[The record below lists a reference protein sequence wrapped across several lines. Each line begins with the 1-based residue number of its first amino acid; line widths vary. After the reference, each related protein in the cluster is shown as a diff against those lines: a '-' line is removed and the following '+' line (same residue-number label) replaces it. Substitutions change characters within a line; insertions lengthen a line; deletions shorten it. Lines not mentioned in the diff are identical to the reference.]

1 MRRFAFRYLLKQKTT
16 TLSIIIGIAL
26 TVIMMFSLIQMGDS
40 IAVRY
45 KNLLIKGMQYDF
57 SLRDMTEEK
66 QTELFDGLT
75 DGTYNVDSYLILNE
89 SCSSTLPSNGMQ
101 VSVIGS
107 EGDAASVFGFELAEG
122 TFPTKPY
129 EVCIEER
136 INTYSDITYKVGDFI
151 TLAISCRNGMDSV
164 VTTTDETFV
173 ITGFFKDLP
182 TGSSFLM
189 MNTTL
194 ATAEDIS
201 QKQYYD
207 DNYARSIYVTVD
219 EDSFDT
225 DEVYAMIQQ
234 MGYANPLQSSGIQ
247 FEMND
252 AKMQA
257 YEQSVGDSYVS
268 VALKVLTIVLSVASV
283 FLIYN
288 SINMSVTEKIRQ
300 YGTFRCLGM
309 KRSQLTNMVLI
320 EVLIYSFLGIGF
332 GLALGILLNLCVA
345 QSIMSLIL
353 GGEVLLAQRPVTYFL
368 VLLLATAVIGA
379 STFLS
384 IHRLQK
390 LMPVQALKYT
400 EAEHFKVRS
409 FLKKRRENKVAKRN
423 AFILHFAARNLSR
436 NRGKTAVTFVSIFIS
451 ALLCMVILNFFL
463 SINPGENVGM
473 NVQLAK
479 YQLYYSGDPVMIET
493 LDDPNDGY
501 ISEKLLE
508 EIRGIEGVDHVY
520 SFGTN
525 SFSYSHALSI
535 NGIYFSD
542 YVLTI
547 LDDELIRKISN
558 SYDLQPDNEI
568 ALFYETGEDNLYDI
582 PHDSIAVAKDG
593 SADSGVEFTMSQIE
607 ENPYDLLSGYWGDGV
622 LFVNDKLA
630 DRVIGEYEYIDLLI
644 ASNLT
649 YDQLWTQIQML
660 DGMNDQI
667 QLADIEAGSEEA
679 MDQLAGILL
688 IATFVMAFTAIL
700 AVLNISNTV
709 RSNIQLRQ
717 SENGMLRAFGMTN
730 KTLTRIICTENALT
744 GLAAA
749 AAASVTGIL
758 TAVLIFPQID
768 SKFHVI
774 FWIYPLVLTV
784 VFLTCILTAYIPMRS
799 HWKTT
804 IRAHIDE

>member
-1 MRRFAFRYLLKQKTT
+1 MRRFAFRYLLKQKKTT
-16 TLSIIIGIAL
+16 FSIIIGIAL

-57 SLRDMTEEK
+57 SMRDMTEEK
-66 QTELFDGLT
+66 QTELAKGLT
-75 DGTYNVDSYLILNE
+75 DGTYSADSYLILNE

-107 EGDAASVFGFELAEG
+107 AGDAASVFGFELAEG
-122 TFPTKPY
+122 AFPIKPY
-129 EVCIEER
+129 EICVEER
-136 INTYSDITYKVGDFI
+136 INTYSDITYEIGDSI
-151 TLAISCRNGMDSV
+151 TLPITCGDGVDSD
-164 VTTTDETFV
+164 VTPANETFV
-173 ITGFFKDLP
+173 ITGFIKDLP
-182 TGSSFLM
+182 TGSSFLI

-194 ATAEDIS
+194 ETAEDIS
-201 QKQYYD
+201 HKQNYD
-207 DNYARSIYVTVD
+207 DNYVRSIFVTVNPNQ
-219 EDSFDT
+219 FDPQN
-225 DEVYAMIQQ
+225 VYASMQQ
-234 MGYANPLQSSGIQ
+234 MGYGDPLQSSGIQ
-247 FEMND
+247 YDMNED
-252 AKMQA
+252 KMQA
-257 YEQSVGDSYVS
+257 YDQSVGDSYVNI
-268 VALKVLTIVLSVASV
+268 ALKVLTIVLSIASV

-320 EVLIYSFLGIGF
+320 EVLIYSILGIGI
-332 GLALGILLNLCVA
+332 GMALGLVLNLCVA

-353 GGEVLLAQRPVTYFL
+353 GGEVILAQRPVTYLL
-368 VLLLATAVIGA
+368 VLLLASAVIGA

-390 LMPVQALKYT
+390 LTPVQAMKYT

-409 FLKKRRENKVAKRN
+409 FRKKRREKKAPKRN
-423 AFILHFAARNLSR
+423 AFILHFAVRNLSR

-463 SINPGENVGM
+463 SINPSGNLSM

-479 YQLYYSGDPVMIET
+479 YQLYMGTESLT
-493 LDDPNDGY
+493 LDDPTDGY
-501 ISEKLLE
+501 ISGKLLE
-508 EIRGIEGVDHVY
+508 EIRGLEGVDHVY
-520 SFGTN
+520 SIGTN
-525 SFSYSHALSI
+525 SFSYSHIVNISGVYLADFMLA
-535 NGIYFSD
+535 
-542 YVLTI
+542 I
-547 LDDELIRKISN
+547 LDDELIQQISE
-558 SYDLQPDNEI
+558 SYDLHPDDEI
-568 ALFYETGEDNLYDI
+568 ALFYETGDDNLFDM
-582 PHDSIAVAKDG
+582 PPDSIAVAKT
-593 SADSGVEFTMSQIE
+593 DSKDTGLEFTVTQVE
-607 ENPYDLLSGYWGDGV
+607 DGPYSLLSGYWGDGV
-622 LFVNDKLA
+622 LFVNEKLA
-630 DRVIGEYEYIDLLI
+630 DRVFGTYEYSDLLI

-649 YDQLWTQIQML
+649 YDQLWTQIQAL
-660 DGMNDQI
+660 DGMEDQLH
-667 QLADIEAGSEEA
+667 LADIEAGSEEA
-679 MDQLAGILL
+679 MNQLTGILL
-688 IATFVMAFTAIL
+688 IAVFVMAFTAIL

-744 GLAAA
+744 GLGAA
-749 AAASVTGIL
+749 AAASVVGIL
-758 TAVLIFPQID
+758 TAVVIFPQID

-774 FWIYPLVLTV
+774 IWIYPLVGAV

>member
-1 MRRFAFRYLLKQKTT
+1 MRKFAFRYLLKQKKTT
-16 TLSIIIGIAL
+16 FSIIIGIAL

-45 KNLLIKGMQYDF
+45 KNLLIKDQQYDF
-57 SLRDMTEEK
+57 SLRDMTKEK
-66 QTELFDGLT
+66 QTELADGLT
-75 DGTYNVDSYLILNE
+75 DGTYDVDSYLILNE

-136 INTYSDITYKVGDFI
+136 INTYSDITYKVGDSI
-151 TLAISCRNGMDSV
+151 TLAISCGNGMDSA

-173 ITGFFKDLP
+173 ITGFYKDLP

-194 ATAEDIS
+194 ETAEDIS

-207 DNYARSIYVTVD
+207 DNYARSIFVTVNPNQ
-219 EDSFDT
+219 FDPA
-225 DEVYAMIQQ
+225 DVYTSMQQ
-234 MGYANPLQSSGIQ
+234 MGYGPLQSSGIQ
-247 FEMND
+247 YDMNEF
-252 AKMQA
+252 KMQA
-257 YEQSVGDSYVS
+257 YDQSVGDSYVS
-268 VALKVLTIVLSVASV
+268 IALKVLTIVLSTASV

-320 EVLIYSFLGIGF
+320 EVLIYSILGMGV

-353 GGEVLLAQRPVTYFL
+353 GGEVILAQRPVTYLF
-368 VLLLATAVIGA
+368 VLLLASAVIGV

-390 LMPVQALKYT
+390 LTPVQAMKYT
-400 EAEHFKVRS
+400 EVEHFKVRS
-409 FLKKRRENKVAKRN
+409 FLKKRRENKVVKRN
-423 AFILHFAARNLSR
+423 AFILHFATRNLSR

-451 ALLCMVILNFFL
+451 ALLCMVMLNFFL

-479 YQLYYSGDPVMIET
+479 YQLYYSGDPVVIEA
-493 LDDPNDGY
+493 LDDLNDGY

-508 EIRGIEGVDHVY
+508 EIRRLEGVDHVY
-520 SFGTN
+520 SIGTN
-525 SFSYSHALSI
+525 SFTDSHTLNI
-535 NGIYFSD
+535 NGVYFTGSK
-542 YVLTI
+542 LAI
-547 LDDELIRKISN
+547 LDFELIQRISD

-582 PHDSIAVAKDG
+582 PPDSIAVAKAG
-593 SADSGVEFTMSQIE
+593 SADSGVEFTVTQIE
-607 ENPYDLLSGYWGDGV
+607 ENPYDLLSGYWGGGV

-630 DRVIGEYEYIDLLI
+630 DRVFGEYEYIDLLI

-649 YDQLWTQIQML
+649 YDQLWTQIQAL

-679 MDQLAGILL
+679 MNQLAGILL
-688 IATFVMAFTAIL
+688 IAAFVMAFTTIL

-730 KTLTRIICTENALT
+730 KTLTRIICAENALT
-744 GLAAA
+744 GLGAA
-749 AAASVTGIL
+749 AAASVAGIL
-758 TAVLIFPQID
+758 TAVMIFPQID

-774 FWIYPLVLTV
+774 FWIYPLVGAV